1 LANLQIKGMDD
12 ELYARLKAVAASQ
25 NRSISQEVVHLVRAY
40 LSNRKTGDN
49 ARTPG
54 QTLLE
59 LAGSLEDDRDAET
72 IVADL
77 KAARRHS
84 SKSVGGF

>member
-1 LANLQIKGMDD
+1 MANLQIKGMDD

-40 LSNRKTGDN
+40 LSNRKTWDN
-49 ARTPG
+49 ARAPG
-54 QTLLE
+54 ETLLE
-59 LAGSLEDDRDAET
+59 LAGSWEDDREAET

-77 KAARRHS
+77 KAARRNS
-84 SKSVGGF
+84 SRTVEGF